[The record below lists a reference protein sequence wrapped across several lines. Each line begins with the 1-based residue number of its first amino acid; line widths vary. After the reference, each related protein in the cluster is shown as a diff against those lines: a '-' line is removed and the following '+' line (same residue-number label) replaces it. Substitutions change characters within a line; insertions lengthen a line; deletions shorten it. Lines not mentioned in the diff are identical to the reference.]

1 AFDYFTIDLDWRAL
15 SFNFALSLLTGA
27 LFGLVP
33 ALQSS
38 FINVNE
44 ALKDGAGGSAIGFHG
59 PRKLSARGLLV
70 VGEIALSLS
79 LLIAAGLMIKSL
91 LRLQFVNLGFAPENV
106 LMMTVYSRDA
116 KPEFYE
122 RLLARV
128 QATPGVEAA
137 SLCRAAPLLG
147 RYARAEMDIE

>member
-1 AFDYFTIDLDWRAL
+1 M
-15 SFNFALSLLTGA
+15 
-27 LFGLVP
+27 VP

-44 ALKDGAGGSAIGFHG
+44 ALKEGTGGSATGSHG
-59 PRKLSARGLLV
+59 LRKLSARSLLV
-70 VGEIALSLS
+70 VGAVALSLS
-79 LLIAAGLMIKSL
+79 LLTGAGLMIKSL
-91 LRLQFVNLGFAPENV
+91 LRLQSVNLGFAPENV

-128 QATPGVEAA
+128 QGTPGVERQGETVDGLVVRPSQSAGPVLRRIVA
-137 SLCRAAPLLG
+137 NAIRS
-147 RYARAEMDIE
+147 